1 MGKMAQV
8 VCECYLKTHDKK
20 NFKKILKL
28 MFGDIM
34 LSCIM
39 IIINIDDMEDSF
51 LERLSRLL
59 RIINLIQSNPG
70 IKARELAER
79 CETSERTI
87 YRDLEVLHAANI
99 PVVNEGKGK
108 GYTFLGNF
116 KLYPINWAEDEYNA
130 FKMLPLLLQKKFQS
144 DAFHRAYEKVMAAH
158 SAEKIEREDLI
169 SNISKVIQS
178 GRSPGAA
185 KEKKLLP
192 IISEAI
198 LSNRTIDTI
207 YHTQSRNKTTKRKID
222 PYYLVPRNSRL
233 YIIGYCHLKKDFRTF
248 RLSRFQ
254 HVKILD
260 QTFTR
265 DQLSLEKYLE
275 HTWSVIRGDK
285 QIHFKVKFSQNVAR
299 YIKEEDFN
307 VMPKLTDL
315 PDGGLLF
322 EVTVNDE
329 REFLRWL
336 RQYGPDAEI
345 LEPIQYRDQMKK
357 ILAEWLNVYER

>member
-1 MGKMAQV
+1 
-8 VCECYLKTHDKK
+8 
-20 NFKKILKL
+20 
-28 MFGDIM
+28 
-34 LSCIM
+34 
-39 IIINIDDMEDSF
+39 MEDSF

-185 KEKKLLP
+185 KEKAAAHHQRSYF
-192 IISEAI
+192 I
-198 LSNRTIDTI
+198 
-207 YHTQSRNKTTKRKID
+207 
-222 PYYLVPRNSRL
+222 
-233 YIIGYCHLKKDFRTF
+233 
-248 RLSRFQ
+248 
-254 HVKILD
+254 
-260 QTFTR
+260 
-265 DQLSLEKYLE
+265 
-275 HTWSVIRGDK
+275 
-285 QIHFKVKFSQNVAR
+285 
-299 YIKEEDFN
+299 
-307 VMPKLTDL
+307 
-315 PDGGLLF
+315 
-322 EVTVNDE
+322 
-329 REFLRWL
+329 
-336 RQYGPDAEI
+336 
-345 LEPIQYRDQMKK
+345 EPH
-357 ILAEWLNVYER
+357 N